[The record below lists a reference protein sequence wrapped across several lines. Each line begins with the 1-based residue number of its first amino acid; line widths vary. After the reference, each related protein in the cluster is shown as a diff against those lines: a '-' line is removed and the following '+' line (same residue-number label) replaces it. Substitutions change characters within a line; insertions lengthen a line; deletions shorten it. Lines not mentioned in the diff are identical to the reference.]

1 MQNQGVPA
9 FFHFCEETAKTKKS
23 LIFSSK
29 FSVCQRNSGLM
40 PSAFRADGLLI
51 KISKKIAVL
60 LMKMPSLPIAE
71 KIKPKTLLT
80 YKAVVTL
87 LIRSFFDNGGLFANR
102 TYTLSCYII
111 AVQEVVALK
120 NQKYHLYLSDDEYR
134 QTIDFKKF
142 PIFQSKYWTHFAY
155 ILLKL
160 VPLKP
165 EATAIFAR
173 FPGLPSNLK
182 FWLHKPSHSLSS
194 FGDTILLCPLL
205 NEHRII
211 ASKYR

>member
-1 MQNQGVPA
+1 MPTEFGTNAVRLSGGRLANKNQQKNRCFANEIALSANGGKNRAKKPA
-9 FFHFCEETAKTKKS
+9 NGQGGRYPVNSF
-23 LIFSSK
+23 IF
-29 FSVCQRNSGLM
+29 N
-40 PSAFRADGLLI
+40 D
-51 KISKKIAVL
+51 
-60 LMKMPSLPIAE
+60 
-71 KIKPKTLLT
+71 
-80 YKAVVTL
+80 
-87 LIRSFFDNGGLFANR
+87 GGLFANY
-102 TYTLSCYII
+102 TYTISCYII

-155 ILLKL
+155 ILLKS